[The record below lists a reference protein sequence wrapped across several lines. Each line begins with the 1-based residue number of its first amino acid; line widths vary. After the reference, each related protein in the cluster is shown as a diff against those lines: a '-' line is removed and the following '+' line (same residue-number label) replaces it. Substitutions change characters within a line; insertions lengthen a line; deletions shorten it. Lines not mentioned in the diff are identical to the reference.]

1 MRASTSQASAARRP
15 DVSLASLASTELMNR
30 IIRRECARADRNGR
44 EFSLVLFRVR
54 SDTRHAVSVYRLAR
68 TIMRRVRLT
77 DEVGWFTDRYLC
89 VLLPDTPPTGARAFA
104 EGVCDIISSRKLP
117 RPLAIV
123 YSYPEQWAGQ
133 AAESGKALG
142 SAKVAAHSVAIL
154 QGAGRFTAGDQIEAA
169 AVAATASVSTAIA
182 PGHNGH
188 GHNGHAHNG
197 HSQNGHGSSFNGAP
211 GRLADEAQP
220 PHARRSDLGT
230 GNVAHEASDRKVGL
244 NRGDLMPF
252 FSEGFTS
259 AMHGTGLP
267 VESLNDFLVFPM
279 PAWKRMLDVFVVLMM
294 AGPALLAVGF
304 AAIGIKLTSPGPVF
318 FKQRRAGLGGRPFTI
333 WKLRTMVTDAEAKK
347 QGLKKLSEQDGPA
360 FKLKN
365 DPRIFPFGKLL
376 RKTSIDELPQLIN
389 VLLGDMSLVGPRPLP
404 CDESDACLQWQRRRL
419 DVTPGLTCIWQV
431 KGRSS
436 VTFDQWVRMDVEY
449 IRKRTLLHDLSILLQ
464 TVPAVLLRKGAR

>member
-1 MRASTSQASAARRP
+1 
-15 DVSLASLASTELMNR
+15 MNR

-44 EFSLVLFRVR
+44 EFSLVLFRIR

-68 TIMRRVRLT
+68 TILRRVRLT

-89 VLLPDTPPTGARAFA
+89 VLLPDTPPIGARAFA

-123 YSYPEQWAGQ
+123 YSYPEQWVGQ
-133 AAESGKALG
+133 AAESGKTLE
-142 SAKVAAHSVAIL
+142 SAEVAARVVPIL
-154 QGAGRFTAGDQIEAA
+154 QGAGRFDAGEQIEAA
-169 AVAATASVSTAIA
+169 AVAASSTISAATALN
-182 PGHNGH
+182 HNGH
-188 GHNGHAHNG
+188 GHNGHG
-197 HSQNGHGSSFNGAP
+197 RTFNGSP
-211 GRLADEAQP
+211 SRLNNEAQP
-220 PHARRSDLGT
+220 HQARRAELGA
-230 GNVAHEASDRKVGL
+230 GNVPHEANDRKVGL
-244 NRGDLMPF
+244 NRGDLLPF
-252 FSEGFTS
+252 FSEGFSS
-259 AMHGTGLP
+259 AMGGPGLP

-279 PAWKRMLDVFVVLMM
+279 PAWKRVLDVLVVLMM

-347 QGLKKLSEQDGPA
+347 HGLKKLSEQDGPA
-360 FKLKN
+360 FKLKD

-376 RKTSIDELPQLIN
+376 RKTSIDELPQLLN